1 MSNLPP
7 DSDDALGARLRAELP
22 RHAAP
27 AHVRAAVASGTA
39 APRSRPAWIAPILA
53 ASATV
58 LALVLALYLPLL
70 PRVVPADPTERLL
83 RSVVAE
89 HTRALMW
96 GARHPEVIPTALPW
110 LTQES
115 GIGLRKVFVGDDQ
128 LVFVGAEPVYLEGHR
143 GMALH
148 YRDGDGHLLTY
159 IVLPIPGLPVPDR
172 LRVQIEQG
180 TKRWRPALMHDSGF
194 SAWVWRQG
202 ELACFLV
209 SDMVSEA
216 DVERFKDYFVR
227 VRVSTDPV
235 PAN

>member
-1 MSNLPP
+1 MSGDHSP
-7 DSDDALGARLRAELP
+7 DSDEALGTRLREELP
-22 RHAAP
+22 RYTASAHLRTAIAEGAAP
-27 AHVRAAVASGTA
+27 PRRRAAWLAPVLTA
-39 APRSRPAWIAPILA
+39 A
-53 ASATV
+53 AT
-58 LALVLALYLPLL
+58 ALVLVLVFLPLL
-70 PRVVPADPTERLL
+70 PRLVPADPTERLV

-110 LTQES
+110 LSQES
-115 GIGLRKVFVGDDQ
+115 GIGLRQVFVGDDR
-128 LVFVGAEPVYLEGHR
+128 LVFVGAEPVYLEGHF

-172 LRVQIEQG
+172 RRVQIERG
-180 TKRWRPALMHDSGF
+180 TNRWRPALMHDSGF

-227 VRVSTDPV
+227 VRVSTEPV